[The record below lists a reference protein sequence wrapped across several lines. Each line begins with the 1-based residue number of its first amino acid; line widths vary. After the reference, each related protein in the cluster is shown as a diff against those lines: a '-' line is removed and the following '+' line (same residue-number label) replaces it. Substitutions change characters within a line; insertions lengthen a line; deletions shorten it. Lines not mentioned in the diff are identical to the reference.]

1 MRQRALLRKLKRI
14 EADSSYAPLNWLY
27 NSNTTSRND
36 ANRTKFLVCNAGEL
50 FSLLPDI
57 IEYVSQTR
65 RGKTK

>member
-27 NSNTTSRND
+27 NNRGVARID
-36 ANRTKFLVCNAGEL
+36 ADRTKFLVCNAGEL
-50 FSLLPDI
+50 YSLLPDI